1 MARFPGVQ
9 ACGHWRPTERA
20 IRLES
25 HRNPGLELVSI
36 ATGGRRWQVGGV
48 VEDVPPGSLFFTLP
62 WQDHGSAEPWE
73 PGSDL
78 SWIVLQLAGGE
89 ADWRFHRDLGLH
101 TTPAE
106 DQRLRYVFS
115 ITRHSHPAG
124 PLVPRLLPE
133 VVDGIEGLETAAGS
147 ASPLLLR
154 GLITAL
160 VAAAAAAVSA
170 GSAQATDPNQVRVR
184 QWIAAI
190 TADPT
195 HDDSLEAMA
204 AACGLGRTRFA
215 ELVQTA
221 TGDSPI
227 RYRNRQRIAK
237 ARRMLSAS
245 SRDITTIAIA
255 CGFSSSQYFARVF
268 RSFTGMEPSA
278 WREGRLSHLE

>member
-9 ACGHWRPTERA
+9 ACGHWRPTDRA

-78 SWIVLQLAGGE
+78 SWIVLQITGGE

-101 TTPAE
+101 TSPAE
-106 DQRLRYVFS
+106 DARLRRAFS
-115 ITRHSHPAG
+115 ISRHSHPAG
-124 PLVPRLLPE
+124 PLVARLLPE
-133 VVDGIEGLETAAGS
+133 AVDRIKATDAGTAN
-147 ASPLLLR
+147 PLLLR

-160 VAAAAAAVSA
+160 VAAAADAVSA
-170 GSAQATDPNQVRVR
+170 GAAQAADDPNLVRVR
-184 QWIAAI
+184 AWISAI

-204 AACGLGRTRFA
+204 ASCGLGRTRFA

-227 RYRNRQRIAK
+227 RYRNRQRVAM
-237 ARRMLSAS
+237 ASRLLSTS
-245 SRDITTIAIA
+245 RRDITTIAIA

-278 WREGRLSHLE
+278 WRDRR